1 MVAFSK
7 DLCFPLKQCIVCELG
22 FKLEL
27 FQEMTQADG
36 FMFAVHGL
44 WGLKWSTQKYFQH
57 WQISKLSSSVHS
69 LRAPA
74 IMIAISL
81 H

>member
-22 FKLEL
+22 FKLDL

-36 FMFAVHGL
+36 FMFAFHGL
-44 WGLKWSTQKYFQH
+44 WGLKLSIHKTFRY
-57 WQISKLSSSVHS
+57 WQFSKLSSPVYNLSV
-69 LRAPA
+69 PA
-74 IMIAISL
+74 IMIAFGL
-81 H
+81 Y